1 MKTPKYLILFVSAI
15 GGSILLP
22 STASGAASPP
32 PEDRLGEAQKRL
44 QAHIDDLGLT
54 PEQREKLGPILRSER
69 EKIASLRADESL
81 SPRDRLRK
89 LQAVREEIT
98 RRVKAILTPEQFAR
112 WEKSRGEERERMR
125 ERLRDRRR

>member
-1 MKTPKYLILFVSAI
+1 MKTPKYVVLFMSAI

-22 STASGAASPP
+22 STASAAASPP
-32 PEDRLGEAQKRL
+32 PEDRRGEAQKRL

-98 RRVKAILTPEQFAR
+98 PRVKAILTPEQFAR